1 MPRHWEAGYTG
12 PLPGNQ
18 MEFVTPF
25 AKKGMEGSNTPES
38 RVVAYCNE
46 AVGFGLG
53 WQLAPARIGIFGE
66 QNGTPPANPTG
77 NIGRRFSKR
86 ANKGANQYKF
96 LLIPGTG
103 IEVSFNDPNTFGM
116 RKASFIR
123 KSISVSFDR
132 TISVTEMK
140 LWACGAAVDITKT
153 ILVPKIYAVVTPSLK
168 VHPIRSKGDPNKVIY
183 ISAEMKAAATELGI
197 QQINFSG

>member
-1 MPRHWEAGYTG
+1 MPRHWESGYTG

-18 MEFVTPF
+18 MEFITPF
-25 AKKGMEGSNTPES
+25 AKKGMESSNLPES

-53 WQLAPARIGIFGE
+53 WELAPARIGIFGE
-66 QNGTPPANPTG
+66 ENGTPPANPTG

-103 IEVSFNDPNTFGM
+103 VEVSFNDPNTFGM

-123 KSISVSFDR
+123 KSVSVSFDR
-132 TISVTEMK
+132 TISVTEIK
-140 LWACGAAVDITKT
+140 LWVCGAAFDVSQFKIAS
-153 ILVPKIYAVVTPSLK
+153 KIYAVVTPSLK
-168 VHPIRSKGDPNKVIY
+168 VHPIRSKGDPSKVIY
-183 ISAEMKAAATELGI
+183 ISSQMKTAAAALGI
-197 QQINFSG
+197 QKINFSG